1 MYGACCRQRGQWRG
15 AWRSDQT
22 SWNSSW
28 LSSSSSS
35 THWSTSWSLY
45 RPGEQDTKNSSRI
58 DIALLVLFQT
68 LTVFWLFFL
77 NTNFLSTCQL
87 LACCGAVFAYFSIEF
102 CIFSEHCVHV
112 YFCGAAFA
120 NYFYSIWIMSMFSVV
135 QRAHKSNR
143 CIWASSAPCV
153 FR

>member
-1 MYGACCRQRGQWRG
+1 MYGACCRQRGQWRA

-35 THWSTSWSLY
+35 TYSSTLWSLY

-58 DIALLVLFQT
+58 NIAFLVLFQT
-68 LTVFWLFFL
+68 LTVFWLFFPKYAFSVYMPTASML
-77 NTNFLSTCQL
+77 WS
-87 LACCGAVFAYFSIEF
+87 FAYFSIEF

-120 NYFYSIWIMSMFSVV
+120 NYFYSIWTWISLLWFTTFLIED
-135 QRAHKSNR
+135 HKDY
-143 CIWASSAPCV
+143 A
-153 FR
+153 